1 MKQQAGC
8 FFIGKRGRKMTYI
21 QKSIYNLTA
30 AILIMLALVFL
41 PSANVKAASGEGYH
55 VSPQL
60 YFAIDG
66 DSVTY
71 AVDKNDPSAGPMSR
85 RLIFFLSVT

>member
-1 MKQQAGC
+1 M
-8 FFIGKRGRKMTYI
+8 
-21 QKSIYNLTA
+21 TA

-41 PSANVKAASGEGYH
+41 PSANAKAASGEGYH

-71 AVDKNDPSAGPMSR
+71 AVDENDPSAVLQWQLSTDSQAMQPDCLFMDGQNTASR
-85 RLIFFLSVT
+85 KEQDR